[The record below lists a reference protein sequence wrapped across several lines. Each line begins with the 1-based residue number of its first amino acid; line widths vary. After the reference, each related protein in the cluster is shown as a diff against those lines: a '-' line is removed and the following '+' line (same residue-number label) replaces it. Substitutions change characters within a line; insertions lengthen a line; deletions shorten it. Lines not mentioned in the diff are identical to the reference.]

1 MLKPSVATCPSLCQT
16 ITPALHVSYL
26 TLSLA
31 QIQDWMSGKQK
42 QLSFNCA
49 SERVTKVCSTF
60 LLEVATM
67 KAVHSDCHSLVH
79 AVIAAHHFSL
89 TCSLFTYQNAK
100 SAANREVKM

>member
-1 MLKPSVATCPSLCQT
+1 MLKPNFATCPSLCET

-31 QIQDWMSGKQK
+31 QTQDCMSGKQK

-49 SERVTKVCSTF
+49 SERVTKVLSTF

-79 AVIAAHHFSL
+79 AVIAAQPLQSDMQFCSL
-89 TCSLFTYQNAK
+89 TKMQNQQRTEK
-100 SAANREVKM
+100 